1 MKLKIFD
8 ISGTLF
14 GKAIF
19 MPLFMDKYL
28 LLLHYLYRFL
38 CSARK
43 IVPDSNGG
51 KYINLISVFE
61 KIQVCRNLILELL
74 DEHSNDF
81 FFLFR
86 CHLLRLVF
94 QNETF

>member
-1 MKLKIFD
+1 MKLKKFD
-8 ISGTLF
+8 VSRTLF

-19 MPLFMDKYL
+19 MPLFVDKYL

-43 IVPDSNGG
+43 IVSDSNGG
-51 KYINLISVFE
+51 KYINLISVFAN
-61 KIQVCRNLILELL
+61 IQVCHNLILELL

-81 FFLFR
+81 VFFFDVI
-86 CHLLRLVF
+86 C
-94 QNETF
+94 

>member
-61 KIQVCRNLILELL
+61 KIQVCHNLILELL
-74 DEHSNDF
+74 NEHSNDF
-81 FFLFR
+81 FFSFSMSS
-86 CHLLRLVF
+86 V
-94 QNETF
+94 EIGISE

>member
-1 MKLKIFD
+1 MKFKKFH
-8 ISGTLF
+8 ISRTLF

-19 MPLFMDKYL
+19 MPLFVDKYL
-28 LLLHYLYRFL
+28 LLLHYLHRFL

-43 IVPDSNGG
+43 IVPDSNDG

-61 KIQVCRNLILELL
+61 KIQACHYLILELL

-81 FFLFR
+81 FFFFDVI
-86 CHLLRLVF
+86 C
-94 QNETF
+94 

>member
-1 MKLKIFD
+1 MKLKKFD
-8 ISGTLF
+8 VSRTLF

-19 MPLFMDKYL
+19 MPLFVDKYL

-51 KYINLISVFE
+51 KYINLISVFAN
-61 KIQVCRNLILELL
+61 IQVCHNLILELL

-81 FFLFR
+81 ILFFDVI
-86 CHLLRLVF
+86 C
-94 QNETF
+94 